1 MSKYVYPAIFTPEDG
16 GFSVYFP
23 DVKNCFTQ
31 GNTLAEA
38 IDNAQD
44 ALCAMLYEYEEN
56 NEEIKNASDITAVK
70 VENSNGEF
78 ISLISCDT
86 MDYRRFYENKAV
98 KKTLS
103 IPSWLNALA
112 EKEGLNFSQ
121 ILQKGLKEQL
131 GVK

>member
-38 IDNAQD
+38 IDNARD